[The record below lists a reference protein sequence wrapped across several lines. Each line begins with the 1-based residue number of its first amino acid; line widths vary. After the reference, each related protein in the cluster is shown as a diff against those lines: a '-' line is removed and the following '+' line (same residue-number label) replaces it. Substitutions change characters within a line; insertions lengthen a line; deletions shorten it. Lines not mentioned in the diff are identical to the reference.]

1 MPVPVA
7 VEPER
12 KLERSPSLKN
22 LKLGNIIQRSS
33 SAEPLKVLDDE
44 RRAEEE
50 ARAKAVKRT
59 GFGLWYYRFQ
69 LISGSYM
76 LDSWESTIFSNHK
89 HKIVSN
95 IAISLDIFVLFSLY
109 ICLLNAY
116 KFYKFL
122 AATVA
127 EYILS

>member
-7 VEPER
+7 VETEK

-33 SAEPLKVLDDE
+33 SADSLKVLDDE
-44 RRAEEE
+44 RRAEED

-59 GFGLWYYRFQ
+59 GLGLWYYRFQ

-76 LDSWESTIFSNHK
+76 LDSWESSIFSTLK
-89 HKIVSN
+89 HAPQHDHV
-95 IAISLDIFVLFSLY
+95 
-109 ICLLNAY
+109 
-116 KFYKFL
+116 
-122 AATVA
+122 
-127 EYILS
+127 